1 MPIENYF
8 LLILAFFSN
17 FCGVIIEEVITMTW
31 EIPVVVGFVFYLI
44 VFVGKKWYKN
54 FWGWV
59 GVAFLA
65 VMSYLWWIQ
74 TYGN

>member
-1 MPIENYF
+1 
-8 LLILAFFSN
+8 
-17 FCGVIIEEVITMTW
+17 MTW

-54 FWGWV
+54 IWGWV